1 MAIRFRDFTPVD
13 YMPGEDDL
21 IKRQAKKRKMDTP
34 TGNTGESVQPTD
46 EALTMAQRRAKAR
59 QMKKYQ
65 ARLKVG
71 RKKASMKVADQKRLA
86 KRARKA
92 ARNAIAKKLTKGVA
106 KADLTPARKQEIE
119 KRLDKMA
126 PRITR
131 LAKKMLPKLR
141 QAELGKKRG

>member
-71 RKKASMKVADQKRLA
+71 RKKDNIISCL
-86 KRARKA
+86 
-92 ARNAIAKKLTKGVA
+92 
-106 KADLTPARKQEIE
+106 
-119 KRLDKMA
+119 
-126 PRITR
+126 
-131 LAKKMLPKLR
+131 
-141 QAELGKKRG
+141 